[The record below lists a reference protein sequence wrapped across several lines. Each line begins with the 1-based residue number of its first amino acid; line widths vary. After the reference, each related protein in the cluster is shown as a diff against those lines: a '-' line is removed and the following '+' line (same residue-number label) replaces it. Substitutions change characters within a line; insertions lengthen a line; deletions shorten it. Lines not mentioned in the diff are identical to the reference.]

1 MLEQRTINNAHC
13 HERSMALW
21 SDLMIPDLNELK
33 LILIGASGMFCIDSL
48 FGVVPNYWSVCT
60 AAWAYGLLCAWYH
73 YPKAFDLH

>member
-1 MLEQRTINNAHC
+1 
-13 HERSMALW
+13 MALW

-33 LILIGASGMFCIDSL
+33 LILIGGSGMFCIDSL